1 MSDSSDDLPSD
12 RSGLVPS
19 ARPTAGGENE
29 SAIADHRRD
38 VDREGKA
45 NAEPSQTETTADGD
59 PSKRPR
65 RRRRRRPP
73 GEGAV
78 AAQPGQLSAGPPRT
92 GDPTRRRRRRH
103 RGAGPERGGADAKP
117 DEAVPAVEGSPASGP
132 APAPTQ
138 ALAAAGDDGSIA
150 TAPND
155 DKSRTQF
162 GRRRRRRKI
171 PPATFSS
178 AGTASDGFST

>member
-117 DEAVPAVEGSPASGP
+117 DEAVP
-132 APAPTQ
+132 
-138 ALAAAGDDGSIA
+138 
-150 TAPND
+150 
-155 DKSRTQF
+155 
-162 GRRRRRRKI
+162 
-171 PPATFSS
+171 
-178 AGTASDGFST
+178 